1 MNELKYFILGFVFF
15 YILQIFDVI
24 MNLINSYSAILV
36 TKCQVKIN
44 ELGGGEEAQDPYC
57 VGFRYEPQEEEY
69 EIDGDY
75 IDKAK
80 K

>member
-1 MNELKYFILGFVFF
+1 MNELKYFVLGFLAW
-15 YILQIFDVI
+15 YGIQIIDVI
-24 MNLINSYSAILV
+24 MSIINSHSAILV

-69 EIDGDY
+69 EIEGDY